1 MAHPTAAF
9 VLLNEISG
17 SSDCAGLNGAER
29 RLLGSHA
36 NSYTPAGL
44 SPRLIAGFRAVV
56 ERAPSNMPDELPDI
70 GNAAKEA
77 LIYNCIALKTTLEF
91 CPPSSQFE

>member
-1 MAHPTAAF
+1 
-9 VLLNEISG
+9 
-17 SSDCAGLNGAER
+17 
-29 RLLGSHA
+29 
-36 NSYTPAGL
+36 
-44 SPRLIAGFRAVV
+44 
-56 ERAPSNMPDELPDI
+56 MPDELPDI